1 MHRANPNGLSDSL
14 QEREVDMHI
23 EPLRLLSGEAAGDIL
38 EPFPHRIEMIEPLL
52 EPEVGQVVRADLVAQ
67 EHGELLVLLD
77 EGILAVGAEDMVTRF
92 DLLHDIGQFAFEF
105 ACYSDAEDLADLVRR
120 QPPEPQFAA
129 ALEDLVNGE
138 MTLEDEV
145 AAVLDLGDG
154 VEA

>member
-77 EGILAVGAEDMVTRF
+77 EGILAVGAEDMVAG
-92 DLLHDIGQFAFEF
+92 LP
-105 ACYSDAEDLADLVRR
+105 CSVRVPR
-120 QPPEPQFAA
+120 TPKISLYLCAVSRLSPSSQPRSKI
-129 ALEDLVNGE
+129 L
-138 MTLEDEV
+138 
-145 AAVLDLGDG
+145 
-154 VEA
+154 